1 MSISL
6 TQHTNRL
13 RFDAASYPASLHDFT
28 IAMFVK
34 VSTLPAAGTYQQ
46 LLYLQGTGGAS
57 GNYLFINSD
66 GAIRGGSEWGAN
78 ETGNVAVI
86 APNGT
91 DGLGWAFVALRGT
104 GTGASGMRV
113 SVKLPGQAMATAALA
128 FNSGV
133 TTFEDMMLGST
144 FADGEYGITTFKGK
158 YAHVKVWDVAL
169 SDDELLSEAV
179 AGAPVVTTDLLHHRA
194 MTTTPISSALSPTTG
209 SGVLAILAG
218 GVNPATSTDNP
229 TFGGTQPTVTIDTT
243 TIVGQAVTV
252 SGELTSAAGTP
263 AVAVQLLPGASGTTQ
278 GPASATI
285 DGTDWTITFAGVPAG
300 VYTPRATVTDANG
313 AAQDSDAVLEIV
325 GLSGAGVLP
334 HLYAAGSVVVTPEA
348 ASLSVSGTQVLT
360 VVDANGL
367 PLDGVVFTSSAPA
380 VATVTSPSSSL
391 GQVTV
396 TGVAAGTA
404 TIQAAF
410 SDPVG
415 GTLSDSVAISVALL
429 VPAAPTGLT
438 AVALG
443 SNRVRLAWTDN
454 SSNETQFR
462 IERAPASTGPWTQ
475 ILTPSSNTVTAD
487 DTTVTPGATYFYRVR
502 SANADGPS
510 DPSNVASIAVP
521 AGADTTPPTVTLSS
535 NSTSVTV
542 DNSSIVLSAQAEDNV
557 GVTEVRFYRDGQQL
571 GPMLTAPNAGAL
583 YQVTQFFSGSAG
595 NGTPVLTARAWDA
608 AGNSTL
614 SAPVVVSVNI
624 PATGVAP
631 VAPSGLTASLV
642 TQSGCRLTWTDNS
655 TNETAFLLERRV
667 LPGGVWEQ
675 VQVLGADATQYDVT
689 GLLANTGYGFRLR
702 AQGSQLPSGYSNE
715 VVITTLAAGAT
726 GLAALSVTPDT
737 VSAMP
742 GEVSVITVTALNG
755 NGSSRPGVTITPTIA
770 TAAIAVVAPVNAIT
784 DASGKASFTITF
796 GATVGQTAVTFVGND
811 GVTSVAPP
819 ATPAVQLFTLPSIT
833 EALIKELQAEQTDPK
848 YSEEIT
854 PLVWD
859 FSEWMGR
866 GEVPT
871 SIESREVVPV
881 GGQDRDPSSS
891 AMLFGAARIVGVR
904 VLQYVRDGLP
914 GVSYYLRCKVRTN
927 LGRVAV
933 AEYRMRVYRGT
944 GSRVSSGTSVV
955 D

>member
-1 MSISL
+1 MA
-6 TQHTNRL
+6 L
-13 RFDAASYPASLHDFT
+13 R
-28 IAMFVK
+28 IG
-34 VSTLPAAGTYQQ
+34 STL
-46 LLYLQGTGGAS
+46 LQ
-57 GNYLFINSD
+57 NIYSD
-66 GAIRGGSEWGAN
+66 
-78 ETGNVAVI
+78 AVF
-86 APNGT
+86 NHT
-91 DGLGWAFVALRGT
+91 
-104 GTGASGMRV
+104 TGATLVGMAKRRV
-113 SVKLPGQAMATAALA
+113 DAGADQALVGFWPAGMGHRHELYFTAADELVGAVEWQSAQTAALA
-128 FNSGV
+128 TNPSGWFWFAIRLNRV
-133 TTFEDMMLGST
+133 SGAPRVKFYYKPHLTGSVVSAELSDGGAEAAVGSPIDYEFRLGEGVAPWVAQSQ
-144 FADGEYGITTFKGK
+144 AD
-158 YAHVKVWDVAL
+158 YAYVKAWEAAL
-169 SDDELLSEAV
+169 SDAEISAEMNAFAQVRTANEHSYLTLISKASVAAAVVDESGQGNDWSIQGVPTLDDAANPAGFGGTPPTIAVSSATPSGASVAV
-179 AGAPVVTTDLLHHRA
+179 AGTY
-194 MTTTPISSALSPTTG
+194 
-209 SGVLAILAG
+209 
-218 GVNPATSTDNP
+218 
-229 TFGGTQPTVTIDTT
+229 
-243 TIVGQAVTV
+243 
-252 SGELTSAAGTP
+252 TSAAGSPTVTVELQ
-263 AVAVQLLPGASGTTQ
+263 AGSSGVTQSGTAFAA
-278 GPASATI
+278 GGNWS
-285 DGTDWTITFAGVPAG
+285 ITFANVQAG
-300 VYTPRATVTDANG
+300 VYTARATITDANG
-313 AAQDSDAVLEIV
+313 SVLATSSSVEIV
-325 GLSGAGVLP
+325 GLSGTGVLP

-462 IERAPASTGPWTQ
+462 VERAPAATGPWTQ

-487 DTTVTPGATYFYRVR
+487 DTTVSGGTTYFYRVR
-502 SANADGPS
+502 AANADGPS
-510 DPSNVASIAVP
+510 DPSNVASIATP
-521 AGADTTPPTVTLSS
+521 AGSDTTPPTITLSS
-535 NSTSVTV
+535 NSTSITV
-542 DNSSIVLSAQAEDNV
+542 DNSSIILSAQAEDNV

-571 GPMLTAPNAGAL
+571 GPMLTAPNAGTL
-583 YQVTQFFSGSAG
+583 YQVQQFFSGSAG
-595 NGTPVLTARAWDA
+595 NGTPVFTARAWDA

-624 PATGVAP
+624 PATGSAP
-631 VAPSGLTASLV
+631 VAPSNLVASLV
-642 TQSGCRLTWTDNS
+642 TQTGCRLTWSDNS
-655 TNETAFLLERRV
+655 TNETAFLLERQV

-726 GLAALSVTPDT
+726 GLASLAVTPDT

-784 DASGKASFTITF
+784 DASGKASFTVTF
-796 GATVGQTAVTFVGND
+796 GATVGQTAITFVGND
-811 GVTSVAPP
+811 GATTVAPP